1 MPNRILRESIR
12 SSESINELSWFEEVL
27 FYRLIVSCDDFGRY
41 DGRPAM
47 VKAAC
52 FPLKDIRNC
61 DVEKALNKLSAVG
74 MVRLYEVDSRP
85 YLQLT
90 AWQRFQTPR
99 AVKSKYPDPE
109 TGKLLEPYEVS
120 EIEAP
125 EEEDREDDDSL
136 QTSANICMQVHAD
149 SPVFDIRESNTNIK
163 DICASEAAPDT
174 DLGPIGDTAD
184 KLFDDL
190 WEAYPQ
196 KRGKGNVSATTKKKL
211 LKVGRD
217 EMFRALE
224 RYLRECDEEHRFLKN
239 GSTFFNSGY
248 VDYLDA
254 NYKPLGK
261 QSGKQDKGE
270 AMKGQH
276 RDFDYDSFIAS
287 SLYGSG

>member
-99 AVKSKYPDPE
+99 ASKSKYPDPE
-109 TGKLLEPYEVS
+109 AGKLLEPYEVS
-120 EIEAP
+120 EIKAP
-125 EEEDREDDDSL
+125 EEEDHEDEDHL
-136 QTSANICMQVHAD
+136 HTSANICKHLHAD

-163 DICASEAAPDT
+163 DICASEAALDT
-174 DLGPIGDTAD
+174 ELGPIEDTAEE
-184 KLFDDL
+184 LFEDL
-190 WEAYPQ
+190 WRAYPQ
-196 KRGKGNVSATTKKKL
+196 KRGKGNVSAATKKKL
-211 LKVGRD
+211 LKVGRE

-224 RYLRECDEEHRFLKN
+224 RYLRECEEQHRFLKN

-254 NYKPLGK
+254 NYMPLSK
-261 QSGKQDKGE
+261 QTGIHEKGE
-270 AMKGQH
+270 VMKGQN
-276 RDFDYDSFIAS
+276 RNFDYDSYIAS
-287 SLYGSG
+287 SLYDSG